1 MPGYMRMNRL
11 LPLALVILLLG
22 APAAHAARGFSL
34 GVTAGDVKPRSAIL
48 WAKANHRG
56 VYTLKVARNKE
67 FTRGLR
73 VRHVRALRRNNNTV
87 QKRVGRLRPNRRYFF
102 RFVGGDDRRSAVG
115 RFRTAPR
122 PSSNRTV
129 EFALSGDQDFNTR
142 PGEDHPYWNNGGVLR
157 RMRAEHNPF
166 NVMLGDTIYTDSEI
180 PDRLDPLALTVRQK
194 WAKYRINLRN
204 RALRRLRGSAGLYS
218 QWDDHEFINDFSP
231 AENSFDHDVN
241 IAGPTL
247 YKRGARAFRDYA
259 PVHWTKQNGLYR
271 TFRWGKNLELFF
283 LDERSFRS
291 ANADANHVC
300 DNPDTGK
307 PDIAPTVPQS
317 KRNVFALIAPS
328 LARPVSQKC
337 IRTINSPS
345 RTFLGERQLAAFKS
359 AIASSTARF
368 KLIVNEMPIQQQY
381 VLPYD
386 NWQGFGHERAELL
399 RYLQQHVKNVVFLT
413 TDVHATMINDARF
426 KTLEAGGPKNSG
438 IMDVTVGPVAT
449 QNFGGEIDKVTE
461 QPGSYQLVDSLFF
474 TPPAPDGLGMY
485 CSVLDQFSYG
495 QVKVTQAQ
503 LTITPKD
510 INGAP
515 QSDNGHPCQV
525 TLNYTP

>member
-1 MPGYMRMNRL
+1 MRMHRL

-48 WAKANHRG
+48 WGKAKHRG
-56 VYTLKVARNKE
+56 VYTLKVARNRT

-102 RFVGGDDRRSAVG
+102 RFVGHGRRSAVG

-129 EFALSGDQDFNTR
+129 EFGLSGDQDFNSR

-166 NVMLGDTIYTDSEI
+166 NIMLGDTIYSDSEV
-180 PDRLDPLALTVRQK
+180 PGRLHPIALTVKQK
-194 WAKYRINLRN
+194 WRKYRINLRN
-204 RALRRLRGSAGLYS
+204 RSLRRLRASAGFYS
-218 QWDDHEFINDFSP
+218 HWDDHDFVNDFSP
-231 AENSFDHDVN
+231 QENSFDNGVN
-241 IAGPTL
+241 MSGSVL
-247 YKRGARAFRDYA
+247 YRRGARAFRDYA
-259 PVHWTKQNGLYR
+259 PVHWTKRDGLYR

-283 LDERSFRS
+283 LDERTFRS

-300 DNPDTGK
+300 DNPQTHK
-307 PDIAPTVPQS
+307 PDLAPTAPQTTRTLFS
-317 KRNVFALIAPS
+317 LVAPS
-328 LARPVSQKC
+328 LAEPVSKKC
-337 IRTINSPS
+337 VNTINSAK
-345 RTFLGERQLAAFKS
+345 RTFLGERQLAAFEN

-368 KLIVNEMPIQQQY
+368 KVIVNEMPIQQYY

-386 NWQGFGHERAELL
+386 NWQGFGHEREQLL

-426 KTLEAGGPKNSG
+426 KTLESGGPKNSG

-449 QNFGGEIDKVTE
+449 RNYGIEIDTVTG
-461 QPGSYQLVDSLFF
+461 QPGSFQLVDSLFF
-474 TPPAPDGLGMY
+474 TPPPPDGVGMY

-495 QVKVTQAQ
+495 QVRVTSSQ

-510 INGAP
+510 ISGAP